1 MREVNVKRTELL
13 DKVKANREAH
23 RGLFLKAQEGFKKA
37 VLEAL
42 EKSLDDARSGKKFNN
57 FWSLPEPIDQTSDY
71 DRVIAMLEMSVDD
84 IIVLTSQEFDC
95 YVMDN
100 WTWKQNV
107 TVRNSS
113 YLG

>member
-1 MREVNVKRTELL
+1 
-13 DKVKANREAH
+13 
-23 RGLFLKAQEGFKKA
+23 
-37 VLEAL
+37 
-42 EKSLDDARSGKKFNN
+42 
-57 FWSLPEPIDQTSDY
+57 
-71 DRVIAMLEMSVDD
+71 MLEMSVDD

>member
-42 EKSLDDARSGKKFNN
+42 EKSLADARSGKKFNN
-57 FWSLPEPIDQTSDY
+57 FWSMPEPIDQTADY
-71 DRVIAMLEMSVDD
+71 DRAIAMLEMSVDD

-107 TVRNSS
+107 ILRNSS
-113 YLG
+113 YAN